1 MLNSVERILLLGRG
15 TTFLELSTND
25 LNNLNI
31 VVPSAYEQLQVADF
45 LDKKCSEIDS
55 IISKKERQLD
65 LMKEHRKSLIYE
77 YVTGKKCVGG
87 IVNGN

>member
-1 MLNSVERILLLGRG
+1 MLMIAIGGTQPNISQQLLK
-15 TTFLELSTND
+15 
-25 LNNLNI
+25 NLKII
-31 VVPSAYEQLQVADF
+31 VPMYDEQLKITDF

-77 YVTGKKCVGG
+77 YVTGKKRVGG
-87 IVNGN
+87 VDYGN